1 MRRIVHP
8 VISALLALLVL
19 TACGGGPAP
28 AAPATEVPAADQP
41 AAAPAPV
48 GGQRTFVIV
57 PEQSKA
63 SYLVNE
69 EFFGGALDKL
79 GIAAGAFARAAR
91 LAAKEALQHPPQTFT
106 QRQRTLVVGGF
117 AAACAQSG
125 YVVHA
130 CAVLA
135 DHVHLVIARHAREIR
150 LIVGH
155 FKGQATMAIKRDA
168 KKDSD
173 RPIWGDHGWNVFLD
187 TPTAVRRAIRYVEE
201 NPIKERLP
209 RQEWS
214 FVTPYRS

>member
-1 MRRIVHP
+1 MI
-8 VISALLALLVL
+8 LAFHSIIGAYGFWLPNDPRGSGSDYVASWELFRY
-19 TACGGGPAP
+19 GPATKTDSRRSV
-28 AAPATEVPAADQP
+28 AALPHDH
-41 AAAPAPV
+41 
-48 GGQRTFVIV
+48 
-57 PEQSKA
+57 
-63 SYLVNE
+63 
-69 EFFGGALDKL
+69 
-79 GIAAGAFARAAR
+79 AAR